1 MKTVINF
8 SLGAMSVM
16 AALSPLHASAH
27 GWADFPAAR
36 QVICESDGGHWGP
49 SDGSQIPNEA
59 CRAAFMESGTYP
71 LVQKNEFAALVKD
84 YHNMDAVKAAV
95 PDGTICSGGD
105 PRKSGMSVASEHWQ
119 RTDMKAGETFTLRYR
134 ATAPHNPS
142 FWQFYLTKP
151 GYNAAHSRI
160 GWDDLELID
169 TAGNVE
175 VTQEGN
181 GQYYLIDVTLPSG
194 RSGAATLVSRWQ
206 RDDPAGEGFYNCS
219 DIRFDGEVLP
229 PEWTTKG
236 QYVKPG
242 VEAQDGDSV
251 WFRIFNKQGS
261 EIVFEKLP
269 ITGAN
274 ENINT
279 WSYDLAQLINEN
291 YPTVTQVG
299 VEEASGDIVY
309 QPSDLY
315 TNQVFVTN
323 PDYNYALD
331 VRDGDVIEPAPVTVQ
346 GLESEYTQGSDG
358 KTHIDATVS
367 SEGRYLIN
375 MKLLDS
381 TGHQLAL
388 ASDIVDN
395 GNIDLSVLTTET
407 GSFSVV
413 VTAAEQGSSDHQVV
427 ENKSIII
434 KDSSGGGDYDY
445 AYPDGIGSYVP
456 GETVVLS
463 RDGNTYQ
470 CRPFPEGGWC
480 NIDSAHHY
488 EPGFGS
494 AWQDAWIKQ

>member
-1 MKTVINF
+1 MKKVINF

-59 CRAAFMESGTYP
+59 CRAAFNESGTYP
-71 LVQKNEFAALVKD
+71 LVQKNEFAALTKD
-84 YHNMDAVKAAV
+84 YTNMDAVKVEV

-105 PRKSGMSVASEHWQ
+105 PRKSGMSVASGSWQ

-134 ATAPHNPS
+134 ATAAHNPS

-151 GYNAAHSRI
+151 GYNAAYSRL

-169 TAGNVE
+169 TAGNVA
-175 VTQEGN
+175 VTKESN
-181 GQYYLIDVTLPSG
+181 GDYYLIDVTLPSG
-194 RSGAATLVSRWQ
+194 RSGEATLVSRWQ

-229 PEWTTKG
+229 PEWTSKG

-242 VEAQDGDSV
+242 VEAQDGESV

-261 EIVFEKLP
+261 EIVFEKLA
-269 ITGAN
+269 ITAAN
-274 ENINT
+274 ENINA
-279 WSYDLAQLINEN
+279 WSYELAQLINEK
-291 YPTVTQVG
+291 YTTVAQVG
-299 VEEASGDIVY
+299 VEASGDIIY

-323 PDYNYALD
+323 SDYNYALD

-346 GLESEYTQGSDG
+346 GLKSEYTLGADG
-358 KTHIDATVS
+358 NAHIEATVS
-367 SEGRYLIN
+367 SEGHYEIY

-381 TGHQLAL
+381 SGQQL
-388 ASDIVDN
+388 ASDDN
-395 GNIDLSVLTTET
+395 VIDNSSVGMSLSTNQT

-413 VTAAEQGSSDHQVV
+413 VTATDQDSSEQKVV
-427 ENKSIII
+427 ETKSITI
-434 KDSSGGGDYDY
+434 KDSSGGGEHDF
-445 AYPDGIGSYVP
+445 AYPEGIGSYVP
-456 GETVVLS
+456 GQTVVLG
-463 RDGNTYQ
+463 RDGSTYQ

-480 NIDSAHHY
+480 NIDSPYHY